1 MLIKLMIDNWKSY
14 AQAEFNI
21 DPLTVLIGTNAGG
34 KSNALDAL
42 AFLNRTSSGLSLTSC
57 LAGDGSNSPL
67 RGGLEWASRN
77 NAGKFKL
84 GVVVASDD
92 TTEYQ
97 YSLEVILREN
107 RCEVL
112 SEELVRVKYR
122 LAKGKPKK
130 TSGQIFLFRT
140 DPAGEDE
147 PMLKA
152 RLYNKGAGSAR
163 QLTRASSVLSQ
174 LNAQQTRQEISE
186 GVQLVVK
193 SLREVFILDPIPS
206 HMRQFVPLSETLDT
220 DAGNVAGVIA
230 ALPDGRQKEIEAVF
244 SSYLSKLPE
253 RDIQRVFAEAVGKFQ
268 SDAMLYCEESWGRK
282 GSNSLVDA
290 RGMSDGT
297 LRFLAIL
304 TALLTRP
311 EGSLLVI
318 EEVDNGLHPSRA
330 YLLID
335 MLKKIGEERRIDLVV
350 TTHNPALLDALGPS
364 SIPFITVA
372 HRNKLTGDSC
382 LSLLENIDNLAR
394 ILGHGPLG
402 TLSTKGVIER
412 ALKGEQLSLP
422 FSS

>member
-1 MLIKLMIDNWKSY
+1 MTKLNIENWKSY
-14 AQAEFNI
+14 KQAELNV

-42 AFLNRTSSGLSLTSC
+42 AFLNRASTGLSLTAC
-57 LAGDGSNSPL
+57 LAGDASNSPL
-67 RGGLEWASRN
+67 RGGLEWASRHN
-77 NAGKFKL
+77 TGRFKL
-84 GVVVASDD
+84 GVVVEADE
-92 TTEYQ
+92 TTEFRYD
-97 YSLEVILREN
+97 LEASVKNN
-107 RCEVL
+107 RCEIV
-112 SEELVRVKYR
+112 SEELVRIKFR

-130 TSGQIFLFRT
+130 PLNPIYLLRT

-152 RLYNKGAGSAR
+152 RLYNRGAGSLR
-163 QLTRASSVLSQ
+163 QLSRASSLLSQ
-174 LNAQQTRQEISE
+174 LSTQSTRQEVTE
-186 GVQLVVK
+186 GVQQVIR
-193 SLREVFILDPIPS
+193 SLRDVFILDPIPS
-206 HMRQFVPLSETLDT
+206 HMRQFVPLSETLEH

-230 ALPDGRQKEIEAVF
+230 ALPHERQKEIEAVF

-253 RDIQRVFAEAVGKFQ
+253 RDIQRVYAETVGKFG

-282 GSNSLVDA
+282 GASPLVDA

-335 MLKKIGEERRIDLVV
+335 MLKRIGEERQVDLVV

-364 SIPFITVA
+364 AIPFITVA
-372 HRNKLTGDSC
+372 HRDRVTGDSC

-394 ILGHGPLG
+394 VLGHGPLG

-422 FSS
+422 F